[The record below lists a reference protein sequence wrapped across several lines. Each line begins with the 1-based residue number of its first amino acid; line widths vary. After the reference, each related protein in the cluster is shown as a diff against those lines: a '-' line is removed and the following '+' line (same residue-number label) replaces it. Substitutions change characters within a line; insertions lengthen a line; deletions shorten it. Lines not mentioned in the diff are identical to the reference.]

1 MGSVRQTLAN
11 NLKYLMA
18 GSSELETQQKL
29 ASRAGVGQPTI
40 GRILRQESDA
50 GISIVSSLAG
60 AFKLS
65 AQDLLDKGLIDRLTG
80 EDSNIRSG
88 GGLFAPVP
96 LISWVVAGMLTE
108 NVDNLAMCEVQ
119 EWLQCPYAHSA
130 RAFCLQNKGL
140 SMSPEYREDEV
151 LLIDA
156 DVTPLH
162 NSDVIVR
169 TPGPDA
175 KTTFRRLQVTQ
186 DGTFLMALN
195 KDFPDRLIAMPSG
208 SKILGTVTGSWM
220 RRH

>member
-1 MGSVRQTLAN
+1 MGSIRQTLAN

-18 GSSELETQQKL
+18 GTPELETQQKL

-65 AQDLLDKGLIDRLTG
+65 AQDLLDKGLIERLTG

-108 NVDNLAMCEVQ
+108 NLDNLATFEI
-119 EWLQCPYAHSA
+119 EGWLQCPYAHSA

-140 SMSPEYREDEV
+140 SMFPEYREDEV
-151 LLIDA
+151 LLIDP
-156 DVTPLH
+156 DVMPRH
-162 NSDVIVR
+162 NSDIIVR
-169 TPGPDA
+169 TPGPET
-175 KTTFRRLQVTQ
+175 KTTFRRLQITQ
-186 DGTFLMALN
+186 DGNFLVALN
-195 KDFPDRLIAMPSG
+195 KDFPGHLIAMPPG

-220 RRH
+220 RRN